1 MNSCE
6 VDKFERVIE
15 ADVCIGCGGCATVE
29 KNIEMKFDSRG
40 LLQPKGSVR
49 DSTRVSNVCPF
60 ATSRNEDAI
69 GAALFGSEGVS
80 HDVRIGYYRSV
91 YVGHVAEEAFRS
103 RGSSGG
109 FVTWILTELLNRGL
123 IDGVIHV
130 KSSIEEGVI
139 FEYGVSTTIDE
150 IIDGAKSK
158 YYPVHFDKV
167 IKKIKGNGRRYAF
180 VGVPCFVKSIRL
192 ICEKDEV
199 LKSQISYCIALFCGH
214 MKSAN
219 YSQFISGQVGI
230 LPHELRS
237 IDFRVKNPS
246 APANRYG
253 FSVEYS
259 RNGAMLRRSLSNSK
273 LYGVDWG
280 LGYFKPKA
288 CDWCDD
294 IVGEL
299 ADVSSGD
306 AWLPGYVSDPGGNNV
321 VIVREKVID
330 EIIREGQKS
339 TVLRLDV
346 KTPNEVQ
353 ESQEGNYR
361 HRREGL
367 LVRMENAERKGT
379 WYPEKRIFC
388 DVSNISIRR
397 RNLYLH
403 REYISRLSHD
413 VFLASDKKP
422 LLFAMRMSIPEI
434 KYYWLSSRLVRGLAK
449 LSIQFCRLTARMA
462 IYWVYK

>member
-6 VDKFERVIE
+6 VGKFERVIE

-29 KNIEMKFDSRG
+29 PDIEMKFDSRG
-40 LLQPKGSVR
+40 LLQPQGSAR
-49 DSTRVSNVCPF
+49 DSTRVSTVCPF

-69 GAALFGSEGVS
+69 GAALFGSESVS

-91 YVGHVAEEAFRS
+91 YVGHVAEKAFRS

-130 KSSIEEGVI
+130 KSSIEEGVV
-139 FEYGVSTTIDE
+139 FGYGVSTTTDE

-167 IKKIKGNGRRYAF
+167 IKKIKGDGRRYAF

-230 LPHELRS
+230 LPYELRS
-237 IDFRVKNPS
+237 IDFRVKDPS
-246 APANRYG
+246 APANRYS
-253 FSVEYS
+253 FSVDYS

-321 VIVREKVID
+321 VVVRAKVID
-330 EIIREGQKS
+330 EIVREGQKS
-339 TVLRLDV
+339 AVLRFDV

-367 LVRMENAERKGT
+367 LVRMENAEREGT
-379 WYPEKRIFC
+379 WYPEKRILC

-403 REYISRLSHD
+403 REYISQLSHD
-413 VFLASDKKP
+413 AFLASDKKP
-422 LLFAMRMSIPEI
+422 LLFAMRMFIPEI

-449 LSIQFCRLTARMA
+449 LSIQFCRLTARIA
-462 IYWVYK
+462 TYWLYK